1 MDLKMIFTGAYIVG
15 TVLSFM
21 LLLRVLQLSVGFW
34 SKRPS
39 YQHVPTEIDVEKPT
53 EIHQTFRS

>member
-21 LLLRVLQLSVGFW
+21 LLLRVLQLSVGLW

-39 YQHVPTEIDVEKPT
+39 YHYVPTEVDVEKPT
-53 EIHQTFRS
+53 EIHQKFRS

>member
-21 LLLRVLQLSVGFW
+21 LLLRVLQLSIGLW

-39 YQHVPTEIDVEKPT
+39 
-53 EIHQTFRS
+53 